1 MTINKVPS
9 NKPSAPTGLTEE
21 TSSTPIAPLNLTEQ
35 AKVDPLAPVNLTE
48 LSKRDP
54 LAPVNL
60 TEKPKVDP
68 VAPVNLPEIPKRD
81 PLAPSNLTEL
91 SGSSPS
97 NPSNLT
103 EKPVSKPLAPVN
115 LAELVDAG
123 INRTLTP
130 LFNFDASLG
139 LPDSVTYSRS
149 SSASY
154 IESYKDPLG
163 RSATR
168 LTNDFAGSVENLST
182 YSENLTNAAWNA
194 TNASTVSSSEFTPDN
209 NRNSVKLVANVGNAL
224 HSLFNGS
231 VAMVSGNAY
240 TFSVIAKASGLQYL
254 QLSYSSAAHPTN
266 QHANFDLING
276 VITAN
281 VSGVA
286 SMKYLS
292 NGWYECSF
300 TEVSNNTNSS
310 NCLVILVDT
319 PTATR
324 GASFVGNGIDGI
336 LIYKAQT
343 TQSSYLLPYVQ
354 TFDVAVTKAFTAN
367 PRYEEKGLLVEG
379 ISTNLSIRSQDI
391 SNSSWLPAG
400 ITKAGNSALA
410 PDDSFSAGRITE
422 DSSNAAHLLL
432 SPSFS
437 AVAGRTYSFTVFIK
451 KQSSRN
457 VTIGFQNTFG
467 GSSASF
473 FNLSTGVTNV
483 ASGAQVI
490 SAKQVEIANGWIR
503 CEIQAIAE
511 ATSTS
516 RGILYMTNES
526 NVVSYQGDGQST
538 LLVWGCQ
545 VEELPFATS
554 YIHTEG
560 STVTRAADVITSPI
574 ATINNEL
581 SISSKASSLGLQA
594 SAVAILDLATDANNF
609 VRLSVS
615 ATGTD
620 RFDIR
625 NFGVLILGATGT
637 SDLTGNNVR
646 QTLTASRLIA
656 LGYSNGAVSVTD
668 TSISVPAVTSVS
680 IGRAL
685 QGGAIFYGNI
695 SNIEIYDLS
704 LTANEVK
711 KL

>member
-1 MTINKVPS
+1 MAIPPITQSSIPAPTAADSQPVSGTTAPVVAPSVPAPGTPLPVNVSAENVPAISTPSAVSSEGVPAVATPSILPGIAVPTINTPS
-9 NKPSAPTGLTEE
+9 TVAAQPA
-21 TSSTPIAPLNLTEQ
+21 A
-35 AKVDPLAPVNLTE
+35 AVN
-48 LSKRDP
+48 R
-54 LAPVNL
+54 A
-60 TEKPKVDP
+60 
-68 VAPVNLPEIPKRD
+68 
-81 PLAPSNLTEL
+81 
-91 SGSSPS
+91 
-97 NPSNLT
+97 
-103 EKPVSKPLAPVN
+103 
-115 LAELVDAG
+115 
-123 INRTLTP
+123 LTP
-130 LFNFDASLG
+130 LFSFNAALG

-154 IESYKDPLG
+154 LEEYIGP
-163 RSATR
+163 RNR
-168 LTNDFAGSVENLST
+168 LQKRISDDYVGSVENLIL
-182 YSENLTNAAWNA
+182 YSENFDNSAWNNSNNTVVKKKSEGYLLRDENISA
-194 TNASTVSSSEFTPDN
+194 TSLLQQNITITANADTHTVSAEVKSNDGDCNFAIVVVYNGGTLIADDVTFNLTSGIIVQVGTGIKDATMKYLGDGWYEVSVSYANNSSN
-209 NRNSVKLVANVGNAL
+209 NIFQTRIVPA
-224 HSLFNGS
+224 FN
-231 VAMVSGNAY
+231 
-240 TFSVIAKASGLQYL
+240 FS
-254 QLSYSSAAHPTN
+254 TT
-266 QHANFDLING
+266 ING
-276 VITAN
+276 VAD
-281 VSGVA
+281 SAALG
-286 SMKYLS
+286 S
-292 NGWYECSF
+292 
-300 TEVSNNTNSS
+300 
-310 NCLVILVDT
+310 
-319 PTATR
+319 
-324 GASFVGNGIDGI
+324 I
-336 LIYKAQT
+336 LIRKSQVT
-343 TQSSYLLPYVQ
+343 KSTRVLPYVR
-354 TFDVAVTKAFTAN
+354 TFDVPVTQTFTAS

-379 ISTNLSIRSQDI
+379 ASTNLMIRSQDI
-391 SNSSWLPAG
+391 SDSGWFAAG
-400 ITKAGNSALA
+400 ITKAGNKALA
-410 PDDSFSAGRITE
+410 PNDSFSAGKITE

-437 AVAGRTYSFTVFIK
+437 AVSGRTYSFTVFVK

-457 VTIGFQNTFG
+457 ITIGFQNTFG

-695 SNIEIYDLS
+695 SNIEIYDLA